1 MEEKSKVI
9 NLEVEE
15 KKEEKKMKNWSLKK
29 KVLIGMGVLAAGVVG
44 VVTYGRSKQEDHFD
58 GNSYEDDDYEDD
70 DSVEDYEEELDTQE
84 NETNE

>member
-15 KKEEKKMKNWSLKK
+15 KEEKKMKNWTLRKK
-29 KVLIGMGVLAAGVVG
+29 ILVGVGVLAAGVVG

-58 GNSYEDDDYEDD
+58 GDSYEDDDYEDD